1 MKQNWYGFTKISR
14 RDASIPSEIGWAG
27 WQSLGFS
34 YERDPSSWYFKQL
47 ISGTKKYRTKKIPGA
62 TTLEEAKSKALDIAL
77 SLRDEPHKIVF
88 LFSFAE

>member
-1 MKQNWYGFTKISR
+1 MPAYHQKEAVLDGR
-14 RDASIPSEIGWAG
+14 ASA
-27 WQSLGFS
+27 S

-47 ISGTKKYRTKKIPGA
+47 ISGTKKYRTKRIPGA
-62 TTLEEAKSKALDIAL
+62 TTLEEAKSKAFDIAL

>member
-1 MKQNWYGFTKISR
+1 MPAYHQKEAVLDGR
-14 RDASIPSEIGWAG
+14 ASVFA
-27 WQSLGFS
+27 

-47 ISGTKKYRTKKIPGA
+47 IPGTKKYRTKKIPGA

-88 LFSFAE
+88 LFSSAE